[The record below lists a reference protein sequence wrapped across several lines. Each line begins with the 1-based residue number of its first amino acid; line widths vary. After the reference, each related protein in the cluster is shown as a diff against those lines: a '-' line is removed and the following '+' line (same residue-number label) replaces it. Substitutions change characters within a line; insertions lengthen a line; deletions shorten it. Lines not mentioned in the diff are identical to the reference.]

1 MDVNV
6 ITVVFVNVWIYLKKF
21 LKSVWAF
28 LKFLAQPLKV
38 IRLHKISFFLWTS
51 FTLFGGLI
59 GIVIS
64 VIRYAYFGDY
74 SFLQAIYIESLNG
87 SFYTYSIAI
96 VAAVLSGVFIIFA
109 EKDTLSFRRYQ
120 IPFITISIFLMFF
133 GGVFYALAKQS
144 EVVSVN
150 KIPNTDEIVIEWK
163 QFSIFLLS
171 VLFSIYSFCVC
182 RLDDHKPYFSDI
194 SDNRDKNKPVP
205 QQIPNTINQGT
216 TPDA

>member
-1 MDVNV
+1 MN
-6 ITVVFVNVWIYLKKF
+6 ILKAI
-21 LKSVWAF
+21 WTF

-59 GIVIS
+59 GIVVS
-64 VIRYAYFGDY
+64 VIRYAFFGIY
-74 SFLQAIYIESLNG
+74 SVPQAIYIESMNG

-109 EKDTLSFRRYQ
+109 EKDTLNFRRYQ

-133 GGVFYALAKQS
+133 GGIFYALAKQTGD
-144 EVVSVN
+144 VSVN
-150 KIPNTDEIVIEWK
+150 VIPNTEDIVFEWK
-163 QFSIFLLS
+163 QFTIFILS

-182 RLDDHKPYFSDI
+182 RLDDHQPYFRSI
-194 SDNRDKNKPVP
+194 SDDRDRNKPVST
-205 QQIPNTINQGT
+205 QIPDTFNQGT
-216 TPDA
+216 ATA